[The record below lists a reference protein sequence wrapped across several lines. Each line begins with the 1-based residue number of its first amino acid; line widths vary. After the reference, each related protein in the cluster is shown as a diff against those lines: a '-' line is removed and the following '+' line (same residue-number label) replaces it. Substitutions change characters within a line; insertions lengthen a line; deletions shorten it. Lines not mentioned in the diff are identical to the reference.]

1 MDVMS
6 FVFSIDAR
14 TERAAGLSVM
24 ELVRQRTDQ
33 QQREGF
39 LFLAG
44 FIASIW
50 FANWLI
56 THWGTVK
63 YPDSP
68 WLIPVWPAAWTM
80 SGQTIYAPSGVIA
93 IGVAFTL
100 RDLVQRRLGV
110 EWTIIAILIAAA
122 LSAVLQPSLALAS
135 AVAVLLAEGLDLFVY
150 TPLQRRNLVVAVV
163 ASNTV
168 GVIVDS
174 IVFLS
179 LAFGSLALLKGQVIG
194 KLWMT
199 VIAMPI
205 ILALRSWDRR
215 RGMIPA

>member
-1 MDVMS
+1 
-6 FVFSIDAR
+6 
-14 TERAAGLSVM
+14 
-24 ELVRQRTDQ
+24 
-33 QQREGF
+33 
-39 LFLAG
+39 
-44 FIASIW
+44 
-50 FANWLI
+50 
-56 THWGTVK
+56 
-63 YPDSP
+63 
-68 WLIPVWPAAWTM
+68 
-80 SGQTIYAPSGVIA
+80 
-93 IGVAFTL
+93 
-100 RDLVQRRLGV
+100 
-110 EWTIIAILIAAA
+110 
-122 LSAVLQPSLALAS
+122 
-135 AVAVLLAEGLDLFVY
+135 VLLAEGLDLFVY

-199 VIAMPI
+199 VIALPS

>member
-1 MDVMS
+1 
-6 FVFSIDAR
+6 
-14 TERAAGLSVM
+14 M

-68 WLIPVWPAAWTM
+68 WLIPVWPAGWTM
-80 SGQTIYAPSGVIA
+80 SGQTIYAPSGVLA
-93 IGVAFTL
+93 IGAAFTL
-100 RDLVQRRLGV
+100 RDMVQRRLGV
-110 EWTIIAILIAAA
+110 EWTIVAILIGAA
-122 LSAVLQPSLALAS
+122 LSALLAPSLALAS
-135 AVAVLLAEGLDLFVY
+135 GTAVLLAEGLDLFVY

-174 IVFLS
+174 VVFLS
-179 LAFGSLALLKGQVIG
+179 LAFGSLHLLEGQIIG

-199 VIAMPI
+199 VLAMPI
-205 ILALRSWDRR
+205 VLALRSWDRR
-215 RGMIPA
+215 RGMMPA